1 MKFYFLFSSIILFN
15 HLFNITC
22 FEDDD
27 LDIVVSVNDG
37 KSRIEAFQS
46 KKNEILLKN
55 ITSNNTYN
63 IMKLKWHSLGY
74 PVIIKDTK
82 TNKSNNERFYN
93 IRKDGFSVLVQLLTE
108 YQKKLII
115 QSIYEKYNINIELH
129 QIEQIPLSSFKC
141 DLYLNYD
148 DSDSVVKGTVK
159 GLVTNDQLRVDFK
172 ANEEEL
178 VFLENISSENDND
191 LKLECTCKSINS
203 EIEKRF
209 TVKTDQSNLVKI
221 KFYNKN

>member
-1 MKFYFLFSSIILFN
+1 MFN

-37 KSRIEAFQS
+37 KSRIEAFKS
-46 KKNEILLKN
+46 KKNDLLMKN
-55 ITSNNTYN
+55 ITSNRTYSTR
-63 IMKLKWHSLGY
+63 KLNWYSLGY

-108 YQKKLII
+108 HQKKLII

-129 QIEQIPLSSFKC
+129 QIEQIPLSSFTC
-141 DLYLNYD
+141 DLNLNHD
-148 DSDSVVKGTVK
+148 DSYTVIKGTMS
-159 GLVTNDQLRVDFK
+159 GLLKKHQLRVDFK
-172 ANEEEL
+172 ANEAEL

-191 LKLECTCKSINS
+191 LEFECTCKSINS

-221 KFYNKN
+221 KFYN